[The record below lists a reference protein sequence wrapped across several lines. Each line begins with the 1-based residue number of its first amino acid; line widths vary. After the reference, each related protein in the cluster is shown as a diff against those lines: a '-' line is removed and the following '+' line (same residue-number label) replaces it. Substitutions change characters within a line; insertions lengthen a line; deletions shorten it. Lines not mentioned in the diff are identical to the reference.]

1 MTTSRKPVFKWFRS
15 MFALLLPAFAASLIC
30 LLASPDVLC
39 ADNGDE
45 FLISLPTDKQTGRTS
60 ASGSSGKTAQTNSL
74 FRAEDRLSGV
84 VYDLR
89 RSANG
94 GASSVGRLSKNV
106 VQTSNVGGLLAIL
119 KSFVL
124 GKWSY
129 TPDAKGLPVYKD
141 LSSYYRYPGTWYRSV
156 FYHGEKLDSTEYLR
170 IFEDDNASVS
180 GWVAVYSGY
189 VVAPFTGL
197 FRFVGIGDDALVV
210 RFNRQLVLDYGYY
223 SSSLG
228 KEISGPQDCLEPAAQ
243 NQGRRILL
251 PEKGLY
257 SDKLE
262 TYFPDVYGARGV
274 AKGLPIP
281 VRKGDIYPIEI
292 LFSDIGG
299 GSFSMALFIER
310 LSSSGKPLREAPE
323 KLPLFR
329 TNSDLPEHPEDAYH
343 PDFDENSPIW
353 KVVDASGKPVPSR
366 NPAAASTGKTVSE
379 PKKKDSETSA
389 KPASETSAKTDS
401 ETSAS
406 KQEKQAS
413 SQQEND
419 SEPKKTVKTTKNG
432 NVITETV
439 VERNGDTTIET
450 VTTTKAAGNT
460 EEQIIVVTETKN
472 GVLVKKS
479 ATKRTRTVSEPSAE
493 TDPDAS
499 GGSETANAE
508 SASAPNPASSSE
520 KKTDPPAK
528 KEKNSPFGYTRLP
541 AEDE

>member
-39 ADNGDE
+39 ADKGDE

-60 ASGSSGKTAQTNSL
+60 SAGTSGKAAQTNSL

-170 IFEDDNASVS
+170 VFEDDNASVS

-197 FRFVGIGDDALVV
+197 FRFVGIGDDTLVV

-228 KEISGPQDCLEPAAQ
+228 KEISGPQDCLETAAQ

-389 KPASETSAKTDS
+389 KPASETSA
-401 ETSAS
+401 S

-419 SEPKKTVKTTKNG
+419 SEPEKTVKTAKRG

-450 VTTTKAAGNT
+450 VTTTKVTGNT
-460 EEQIIVVTETKN
+460 EDQIVVVTETKN

-528 KEKNSPFGYTRLP
+528 EEKNSPFGYTRLP